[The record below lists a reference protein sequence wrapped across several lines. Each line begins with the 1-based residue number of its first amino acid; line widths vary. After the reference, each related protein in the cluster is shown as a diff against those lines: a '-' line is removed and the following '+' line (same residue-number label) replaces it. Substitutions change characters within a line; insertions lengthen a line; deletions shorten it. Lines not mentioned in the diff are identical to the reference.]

1 MDKALRCI
9 ISKLFAGLII
19 TVLIFCIHACG
30 TKNRE
35 SDRQAQ
41 ELWFP
46 ELVLYCENGVSAPLD
61 SICKQFERMY
71 KCRITIQNGNIRNL
85 VSIIADTQTGD
96 LFIPDIRSGFDILR
110 EIQPNIIGDSLYIGT
125 NTLVFIVP
133 KGNPE
138 GFNGDIISMQDEE
151 YAVIIA
157 NPETSSLGS
166 VTRQILSTAGVY
178 SEVLNNS
185 IALSVDN
192 RGIIRRIH
200 NGEASLGLDWI
211 SSFYYNGN
219 IGKVDTVH
227 LSIPDTRYD
236 VYASV
241 LKTSR
246 YPGLAHTF
254 LSMLNSPVGADIFR
268 SHGIYRKSQLELQSN
283 LIPEDGKSRN

>member
-1 MDKALRCI
+1 MEKALRGI
-9 ISKLFAGLII
+9 LSKFFVGLMI
-19 TVLIFCIHACG
+19 TIFIVFFLACG
-30 TKNRE
+30 QKKRK
-35 SDRQAQ
+35 SDRQVQ
-41 ELWFP
+41 ETIVP

-125 NTLVFIVP
+125 NRLVFVVS

-138 GFNGDIISMQDEE
+138 GFGGDLTSMQEE
-151 YAVIIA
+151 KYAVIIA
-157 NPETSSLGS
+157 NPETSSLGF
-166 VTRQILSTAGVY
+166 VTKQILSYAGVY

-192 RGIIRRIH
+192 RGIIRRIY
-200 NGEASLGLDWI
+200 NGEASLGLDWT
-211 SSFYYNGN
+211 SSFFYNGN
-219 IGKVDTVH
+219 IEKVDTIS
-227 LSIPDTRYD
+227 LNMPDTKYD

-254 LSMLNSPVGADIFR
+254 MSMLNSPVGTDIFK
-268 SHGIYRKSQLELQSN
+268 SHGIYRKSQLEFQSN
-283 LIPEDGKSRN
+283 VMPEDDKSRN